1 MNIRTAAIVGNGPP
15 ELIPDLGGIANEID
29 IWIGADRGALTIIN
43 HNIRPDVAIGDFDS
57 TSNEEKKRIQQQ
69 SVRYATF
76 PSEKDYTDLELALF
90 EAFRFNPDKIYLFG
104 TTGGRLDHTLINIQ
118 LLYHIAKKN
127 ILGIMIDKNNQL
139 RLTLPG
145 RHTIH
150 QDNMFSHISFIPY
163 SRYVSGLTL
172 RGFYYT
178 LTNETISW
186 GSTLSIS
193 NKLLSNYGT
202 FSYHEGIL
210 LVVKSRDGLSKAI
223 STRARL

>member
-1 MNIRTAAIVGNGPP
+1 
-15 ELIPDLGGIANEID
+15 
-29 IWIGADRGALTIIN
+29 
-43 HNIRPDVAIGDFDS
+43 
-57 TSNEEKKRIQQQ
+57 
-69 SVRYATF
+69 
-76 PSEKDYTDLELALF
+76 SEKDYTDLELALF

-118 LLYHIAKKN
+118 LFYHIAKKN
-127 ILGIMIDKNNQL
+127 IIGIMIDKNNHM
-139 RLTLPG
+139 RLTLPR

-172 RGFYYT
+172 RGIYYT
-178 LTNETISW
+178 IENIPIYLRY
-186 GSTLSIS
+186 TLSIS
-193 NKLLSNYGT
+193 NNLLSNYST